1 MFPLNRR
8 QLYRRVGF
16 LCGAMAVVLLVLGST
31 LYNIQKVNGDYYY
44 EKSQTRIAETETVES
59 ARGNI
64 LDSSGRTMVSN
75 STIYQVTLNT
85 SLMGKEAERNAT
97 ILSLIRLAQDSGV
110 EWNDTLPIT
119 MEVPFSFTTDHPYTT
134 ASTDQDGVTTVSLTR
149 LGKLA
154 VKMKWIQDPTKEPA
168 SKSSQTSAQKLGLID
183 RALVAIGLKKLPQEP
198 EQTPEPEQPAAL
210 PTAEELL
217 GLMCASFSIRGE
229 GAVDSKNA
237 AEGTTVPTLNIGDL
251 APADARAL
259 AGVLYEVY
267 LRSRDIYWEQYVFAK
282 DVDIGFIAQVKEH
295 ALSGVSIDPVSI
307 RQYNTQ
313 VAAHLMGQVGPI
325 YREEWSAYKDLGY
338 NMNDTVG
345 RFGVESAF
353 ESWLRGT
360 PGERTVERNGKGKV
374 VNSQWIT
381 EPEPGGN
388 VVLTIDED
396 LQAMVEKT
404 LAKHLPQLK
413 SKEVEGAA
421 CVILD
426 VNNAGIKAS
435 ASYPTFDLS
444 QYYSNYNEYLADP
457 LKPLF
462 NRALQGLYAPGS
474 TFKMITGIAGLEEG
488 IITPYTQIKDEGRYT
503 YYTKDGPLCW
513 IYRQYGRTHGYETV
527 SKAIT
532 DSCNYFFYDVG
543 RQLGIDRLRDYA
555 SRFGLGQKTGLELYE
570 EAGILA
576 GPDYT
581 EAMGGTWY
589 EGNVLSVAI
598 GQESTQVTPIQL
610 ANYIAALVNGGTR
623 YTTHLLKEV
632 RDSAS
637 GEVIYTHEPEILSTV
652 EIDPKNLDAV
662 KKGMLGLTT
671 GDGSAA
677 RYFKNVGVLVGAKT
691 GSAQISAQSESNAV
705 FVCFAPYDDPQIA
718 MAIVVEH
725 GGSGSELGAIA
736 AEIMQYY
743 FADEVTQHYMLTGE
757 EPPAQDTQTGA
768 PEETAPEG

>member
-1 MFPLNRR
+1 
-8 QLYRRVGF
+8 
-16 LCGAMAVVLLVLGST
+16 MAVVLLVLGST

-44 EKSQTRIAETETVES
+44 EKSQTRIAETEIVES

-64 LDSSGRTMVSN
+64 LDSSGRTLVSN
-75 STIYQVTLNT
+75 RTIYQVTLNT
-85 SLMGKEAERNAT
+85 SLMGKDTERNAT

-119 MEVPFSFTTDHPYTT
+119 TEAPFSFTTDHPYTT
-134 ASTDQDGVTTVSLTR
+134 ATTDQDGVTTVSLTR

-154 VKMKWIQDPTKEPA
+154 VKMKWIQDPTKEHTA
-168 SKSSQTSAQKLGLID
+168 KSSQTSAQKLGLID
-183 RALVAIGLKKLPQEP
+183 RALVAIGLKKLPQET

-237 AEGTTVPTLNIGDL
+237 AEGTTVPTLNIGDM

-267 LRSRDIYWEQYVFAK
+267 LRSRDVYWEQYVFAK
-282 DVDIGFIAQVKEH
+282 DVDISFIAQVKEH
-295 ALSGVSIDPVSI
+295 GLSGVSIDPMAI
-307 RQYNTQ
+307 RQYNTEA
-313 VAAHLMGQVGPI
+313 AAHLMGQVGPI

-345 RFGVESAF
+345 RFGVEAAF

-381 EPEPGGN
+381 EPEPGGD
-388 VVLTIDED
+388 VVLTIDEN

-457 LKPLF
+457 LRPLF
-462 NRALQGLYAPGS
+462 NRALQGRYAPGS

-581 EAMGGTWY
+581 EALGGTWY

-623 YTTHLLKEV
+623 YATHLLKEV

-743 FADEVTQHYMLTGE
+743 FADEATQHYMLTGE